1 MEYINSMRKREDFL
15 VLGLDRVINWNLT
28 ARGSHQFS
36 DEDVARQKSFVA
48 EELKETIQAS
58 VDKNRKEIID
68 GICDMFVVAT
78 YWNFLKVMKEQHGR
92 IKPEDRV
99 SGHFDDGFKEM
110 VIRDARMD
118 TLDYMKPGSYW
129 SDEEPVELLT
139 YLENCLNDDRSH
151 TFVEIVVTLMEI
163 LDFNAELALGR
174 VLDSN
179 DSKMPTVY
187 ELTNALEQ
195 GGSQFMDEPR
205 SVDEMVEFE
214 ADNLNRYHAGRYSGI
229 TGNINVQL
237 NRVVFKDSNNK
248 IMKPCT
254 FADPVLSD
262 L

>member
-1 MEYINSMRKREDFL
+1 MEYINQMRKREDFL

-48 EELKETIQAS
+48 EELKETIQALA
-58 VDKNRKEIID
+58 DKNRKEIID

-78 YWNFLKVMKEQHGR
+78 YWNFLKVMKEQHDR

-118 TLDYMKPGSYW
+118 TLDYLKPGSYW
-129 SDEEPVELLT
+129 SDEEPVELIT

-151 TFVEIVVTLMEI
+151 TFVEIVATLMEI

-179 DSKMPTVY
+179 DSKMPTVQ
-187 ELTNALEQ
+187 ELIKALA
-195 GGSQFMDEPR
+195 GAHFMDGPR
-205 SVDEMVEFE
+205 EAIDILEFE
-214 ADNLNRYHAGRYSGI
+214 AAQLNAEHAGRYSGI
-229 TGNINVQL
+229 VGGINTITE
-237 NRVVFKDSNNK
+237 RVVFKDSNNK

-254 FADPVLSD
+254 FIEPD
-262 L
+262 LKDL